1 MQSKKKINTCRKLI
15 LKEEEGEIRASY
27 NLQTG
32 RFLLVFFLF
41 FFVSELFTFLT
52 SLSSSTRTPGLG
64 LHEGLGN
71 FGHGVSMGHTG
82 GRTDRAQTKKVGG
95 HWVPQLRSL
104 PAILAR
110 GLRIRT
116 AHSPFPPH

>member
-1 MQSKKKINTCRKLI
+1 MQSKKKIITCRKLI

-32 RFLLVFFLF
+32 RFFLVFFLF

-71 FGHGVSMGHTG
+71 WQGACASVQHTPLSP
-82 GRTDRAQTKKVGG
+82 
-95 HWVPQLRSL
+95 H
-104 PAILAR
+104 IELA
-110 GLRIRT
+110 G
-116 AHSPFPPH
+116 